1 MYKIVEGEI
10 PKLPERY
17 SKELDEILHQYVLLQ
32 HVYYKKKIDSFINRI
47 LSRDIHK
54 RPSASDV
61 LQVPFI
67 SAQIER
73 LKADLES
80 SIATAVTQT
89 VSSEQLEKE
98 VRDISDLM

>member
-32 HVYYKKKIDSFINRI
+32 HMYYKKFDLFRNRI

-80 SIATAVTQT
+80 SIATAVTQK